1 MPLISFVLFCISP
14 DVPFIAREL
23 FEVLCTPRGQK
34 PEDINTNQL
43 IDLLVQKDKEL
54 QNALKTGKVLFVAY
68 YTCVYISGSICVKLQ
83 LNVVKKSYFFQ
94 FLAQE
99 QAELQ
104 KKYDAL
110 KAEVDK
116 RDADIKQLQ
125 RSLKEAETILVC
137 VLTGWMPGIAFL
149 SAHFLIRGTFK
160 LI

>member
-1 MPLISFVLFCISP
+1 MFHGPIFLHWHS
-14 DVPFIAREL
+14 
-23 FEVLCTPRGQK
+23 
-34 PEDINTNQL
+34 
-43 IDLLVQKDKEL
+43 
-54 QNALKTGKVLFVAY
+54 
-68 YTCVYISGSICVKLQ
+68 
-83 LNVVKKSYFFQ
+83 

-137 VLTGWMPGIAFL
+137 IVPSSINLL
-149 SAHFLIRGTFK
+149 H
-160 LI
+160 